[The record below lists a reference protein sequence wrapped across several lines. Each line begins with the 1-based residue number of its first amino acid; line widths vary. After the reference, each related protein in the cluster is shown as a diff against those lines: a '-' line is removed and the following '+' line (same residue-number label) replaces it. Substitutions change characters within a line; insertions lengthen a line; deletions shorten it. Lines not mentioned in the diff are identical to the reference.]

1 MSKTAT
7 YENLAKQLRSLMQA
21 ERDMICNMANF
32 AATLYEELDDVSW
45 VGFYR
50 VVDGSLLLG
59 PFQGK
64 TACMRIQIGRGVC
77 GTAASR
83 KQTIVVPNV
92 NQFQGHIAC
101 DALSRS
107 EIVIPLLDANRNL
120 QGVLDLDSYSPDR
133 FDQDDRVG
141 LERLVDIFLL
151 STKMIVE

>member
-1 MSKTAT
+1 
-7 YENLAKQLRSLMQA
+7 
-21 ERDMICNMANF
+21 
-32 AATLYEELDDVSW
+32 
-45 VGFYR
+45 
-50 VVDGSLLLG
+50 
-59 PFQGK
+59 
-64 TACMRIQIGRGVC
+64 MRIQIGRGVC

-83 KQTIVVPNV
+83 KRTIVVPDV

-107 EIVIPLLDANRNL
+107 EIVIPLLDVNRNL

-151 STKMIVE
+151 STKMIAE

>member
-50 VVDGSLLLG
+50 VVDGALLLG

-83 KQTIVVPNV
+83 KRTIVVPDV

-107 EIVIPLLDANRNL
+107 EIVIPLLDVNRNL

-151 STKMIVE
+151 STKMIAE